1 MLKEIAV
8 ETAQRLREEH
18 EQMRRLLRVLA
29 HEVAALEP
37 GEKVDPGLMYDVLRY
52 LIEYPGRYHH
62 PIENLALWRLVQ
74 RGRVARPLAD
84 QLDLEHRSMRH
95 YGGQLLR
102 LLEGARGDI
111 LVPSPWIAMAAHQY
125 ASAVRAHM
133 AHEEQAL
140 LPLVEQQF
148 TQGDWEEIARAS
160 MPAEDSRHS
169 EDVDSQFRRLYA
181 SIAERAN
188 ADA

>member
-1 MLKEIAV
+1 MQ
-8 ETAQRLREEH
+8 TAQRLREEH

-29 HEVAALEP
+29 REVAALEP
-37 GEKVDPGLMYDVLRY
+37 GEKLDPGLMYDVLRY

-102 LLEGARGDI
+102 LLEGARGDM
-111 LVPSPWIAMAAHQY
+111 LVPRSWIAMAAHQY

-140 LPLVEQQF
+140 LPLVEQQL